1 MAATNKSIDLKQW
14 YKIRDDLVQDLVA
27 AARHSHLEKL
37 PVLGLG
43 FRCYL
48 KPKPKPKT

>member
-1 MAATNKSIDLKQW
+1 MIKSN
-14 YKIRDDLVQDLVA
+14 YKLNQSLVVE
-27 AARHSHLEKL
+27 ARHSHLEKL